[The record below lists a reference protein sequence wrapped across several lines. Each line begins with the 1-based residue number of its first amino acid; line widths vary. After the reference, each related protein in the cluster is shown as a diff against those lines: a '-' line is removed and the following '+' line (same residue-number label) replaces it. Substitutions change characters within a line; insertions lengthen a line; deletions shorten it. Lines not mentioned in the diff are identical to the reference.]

1 MLSEGNGNSARTF
14 AASTRKAVT
23 TPEKDAA
30 PQDEF
35 DRLEELQKQ
44 ANAMREAWRNLL
56 ANLGKLSTDEPG
68 KPETEKPN
76 T

>member
-1 MLSEGNGNSARTF
+1 M
-14 AASTRKAVT
+14 T